1 MSTTYR
7 YPRTGRTRYQVTIAD
22 DGAILVK
29 RGDTLDKYSM
39 AIHGVPFHE
48 DEYLRVQ
55 NNQLV
60 PVINVDLIYTGETL
74 YHIPTRKAYQ
84 RNGIKI
90 TLPEIVINA
99 NALVA
104 SDKQQKTI
112 KYLQKHHKLPK
123 DEAIK
128 LTKVIMAVGL
138 DLGNMARLGII
149 LGELTPLIGAWSAA
163 HIAAGIAAPFLALIG
178 SFFALYK
185 ALTAAADRIELMAFC
200 YGVTAWAYGKP
211 QPGYSKRLAYLNRN
225 ALDSDKQQYQTAWQ
239 NGVRRGYQEGAK
251 QARRLNISEATY
263 KVYLRYVSGN
273 KPDQLCRKLATVAV
287 KKLSRDIHRT
297 AFLNL
302 LDAGVVYN
310 Q

>member
-1 MSTTYR
+1 MPTTYR
-7 YPRTGRTRYQVTIAD
+7 YPRTGHARYTVTVAD

-55 NNQLV
+55 NNTLV
-60 PVINVDLIYTGETL
+60 PVVNVDLIYTGETL

-84 RNGIKI
+84 QNGVRI

-99 NALVA
+99 NTLFD
-104 SDKQQKTI
+104 SEKQRKTV
-112 KYLQKHHKLPK
+112 KYLEKHHKLPRN
-123 DEAIK
+123 EAVK
-128 LTKVIMAVGL
+128 LTKIILAVGL
-138 DLGNMARLGII
+138 EVGNTARLGII
-149 LGELTPLIGAWSAA
+149 LGELTSLIGAWGAA
-163 HIAAGIAAPFLALIG
+163 HIAASIAAPFLALIG

-185 ALTAAADRIELMAFC
+185 ALTAAADRIELIAFC

-239 NGVRRGYQEGAK
+239 NGVRRGYQEGVN
-251 QARRLNISEATY
+251 QARKLQISEATY
-263 KVYLRYVSGN
+263 KVYLRYISDD
-273 KPDQLCRKLATVAV
+273 KPDQLCRKLAAESA
-287 KKLSRDIHRT
+287 KKLTQPTHLT
-297 AFLNL
+297 AFTNM

-310 Q
+310 N